1 MADKTGDPIDRQY
14 RAFIESTYSPIPKD
28 DQEKIVDNILTLI
41 EMGHDKKQPLR
52 STLDFAAKMIFKLF
66 DFHEIGIGLKNRN
79 DGLYRYE
86 ILFGYRKE
94 VEENFRKMKYNH
106 EDMVSN
112 ERFPF
117 IKMGRLSE
125 LDPVEG
131 LPEWEKELF
140 NRPYQLTVQRKSPD
154 EFHEGDYIDVWMYSH
169 NKEIIGWFE
178 LSGPMNDKL
187 PPRSHM
193 RWIELIVAICS
204 SIVVEKWAEEDAMH
218 VKQPLTAAPPRPR

>member
-1 MADKTGDPIDRQY
+1 MADKTGDQIHRQY

-112 ERFPF
+112 ERVPF
-117 IKMGRLSE
+117 IKM
-125 LDPVEG
+125 
-131 LPEWEKELF
+131 
-140 NRPYQLTVQRKSPD
+140 
-154 EFHEGDYIDVWMYSH
+154 
-169 NKEIIGWFE
+169 
-178 LSGPMNDKL
+178 
-187 PPRSHM
+187 
-193 RWIELIVAICS
+193 
-204 SIVVEKWAEEDAMH
+204 
-218 VKQPLTAAPPRPR
+218 